1 MNGLVGG
8 VGPMG
13 PPLNSV
19 LVPVSYAVSTRV
31 CPNDISI
38 AKAREPRGQ
47 GGQLPTQ
54 LYHWVGSQ
62 CILSTQKNFPNIY
75 LVDRT
80 TLQSYPH

>member
-13 PPLNSV
+13 PPLNLP
-19 LVPVSYAVSTRV
+19 LVPSHTRFPLRV
-31 CPNDISI
+31 CRPNDISI

-62 CILSTQKNFPNIY
+62 CILPTQKIFPTY
-75 LVDRT
+75 PVDRT
-80 TLQSYPH
+80 TRISG